1 MKVLVANL
9 GSTSFKYRLF
19 DMSNETQLARGGI
32 ERIGQDTEGPC
43 FVEIGGHR
51 QDMTRRI
58 KDHAEAV
65 AICLEQLTD
74 PATGC
79 LKSVE
84 EVAAI
89 GFKAVFA
96 GKLSGVR
103 IVNDKLLDAMEALAD
118 VAPAHNPPY
127 ARAMRQL
134 RKAFPNMPL
143 VAALETGFHET
154 VPPEYRSYAIPHEWQ
169 ELYGI
174 QRWGF
179 HGASHRFIGGRIALL
194 MGNRK
199 DLKVISCHL
208 GGSNSLCAMLGGV
221 SQSNSLGMTPQTGLP
236 HNNRVG
242 DFDPFAIPVIMRAT
256 GKTFPQ
262 ILEDLSGKGGL
273 LGMSGL
279 SADVR
284 DLEKAAG
291 EGHARADLALNV
303 FAGSIR
309 QFIGAYLTVLNGADA
324 IVFTGGIGE
333 NSQRIRRDSIRN
345 LDFAGIKLDAEL
357 NKTAK
362 GEGKI
367 SASDSKT
374 EIWIVPTNEEIV
386 VARQSVEAVKAK

>member
-32 ERIGQDTEGPC
+32 ERIGQDAEGSC
-43 FVEIGGHR
+43 FVEIAGRR
-51 QDMTRRI
+51 QEMSRRI

-79 LKSVE
+79 LKSVD

-103 IVNDKLLDAMEALAD
+103 IVNDELLDAMEALAD

-134 RKAFPNMPL
+134 RKAFPAMPL

-154 VPPEYRSYAIPHEWQ
+154 IPAEYRTYAIPHEWQ
-169 ELYGI
+169 EQYGI

-179 HGASHRFIGGRIALL
+179 HGASHRFIGGRVAQLL
-194 MGNRK
+194 GRK
-199 DLKVISCHL
+199 GLKVISCHL
-208 GGSNSLCAMLGGV
+208 GGSNSLCAMLDGV
-221 SQSNSLGMTPQTGLP
+221 SQSNTLGMTPQTGLP

-242 DFDPFAIPVIMRAT
+242 DFDPFAIPVLMRAT

-262 ILEDLSGKGGL
+262 ILEDLSNKGGL
-273 LGMSGL
+273 LGMSGV
-279 SADVR
+279 SADAR
-284 DLEKAAG
+284 DVEKAAA
-291 EGHARADLALNV
+291 EGNPRADLALNV
-303 FAGSIR
+303 FAASIR
-309 QFIGAYLTVLNGADA
+309 QYIGAYLTVLNGADA

-333 NSQRIRRDSIRN
+333 NSQRIRRDSLKN
-345 LDFAGIKLDAEL
+345 LDFAGIQLDPEL
-357 NKTAK
+357 NRTAK
-362 GEGKI
+362 GEGRI
-367 SASDSKT
+367 SAAGSRT

-386 VARQSVEAVKAK
+386 VARQSVEAVKGK